1 MQVINEHKASN
12 YHVYNADCV
21 EVASALPD
29 NSIGFSVYSP
39 PFSSLYTY
47 SNSDRDMGNC
57 ASHDEFFEQY
67 KFLIKE
73 KLRIT
78 KPGRL
83 TAVHC
88 MNLPTTKGRD
98 GFIGMYDFR
107 GEIIRAHIEAGWIY
121 HSEICIWKDP
131 VLAMQRTKAVGLL
144 HKTIKKDSS
153 LSRQGI
159 PDHVVVFRK
168 PGDNEEAIT
177 GEFKYYVGELDM
189 NSYVKRQAPDAIAD
203 QKFVKFERYDGRE
216 VQQRETGS
224 SIDIWQHYASPVWFD
239 INQTNTLQF
248 KSARESD
255 DERHICPL
263 QLDVIERCN
272 QLWSMP
278 GDAVFSPFMGIG
290 SEGYV
295 ALQMGRKFIGTELK
309 TSYYNL
315 ALKNLDQAVN
325 QPTQEELF

>member
-1 MQVINEHKASN
+1 MQVIEEYKGDNFHI
-12 YHVYNADCV
+12 YNADCV
-21 EVASALPD
+21 EVASQLPD
-29 NSIGFSVYSP
+29 DSIGFSCYSP

-57 ASHDEFFEQY
+57 KTHSEFFEQY

-107 GEIIRAHIEAGWIY
+107 GEIIRAHLDAGWIY
-121 HSEICIWKDP
+121 HSEVVIWKDP
-131 VLAMQRTKAVGLL
+131 VLAMQRTKALGLL
-144 HKTIKKDSS
+144 HATIKKDSS
-153 LSRQGI
+153 MSRQGI
-159 PDHVVVFRK
+159 PDTVIIFRK
-168 PGDNEEAIT
+168 TGVNDVPIS
-177 GEFKYYVGELDM
+177 GEFKYYVGEMDL
-189 NSYVKRQAPDAIAD
+189 NEYITRESPDAISG
-203 QKFVKFERYDGRE
+203 QKFIEIEVDGRKK
-216 VQQRETGS
+216 QKRGTGS
-224 SIDIWQHYASPVWFD
+224 SIDVWQHYASPVWFD
-239 INQTNTLQF
+239 INQTRTLQF
-248 KSARESD
+248 KSAREEQ

-272 QLWSMP
+272 QLWSIE
-278 GDAVFSPFMGIG
+278 GDVVFSPFLGIG

-295 ALQMGRKFIGTELK
+295 AVQMGRKFIGTELK
-309 TSYYNL
+309 SSYFQV
-315 ALKNLDQAVN
+315 AKKNLDRAALVSEQ
-325 QPTQEELF
+325 TELF

>member
-1 MQVINEHKASN
+1 MQVINETKGEK

-21 EVASALPD
+21 EVAQHLPD
-29 NSIGFSVYSP
+29 DSIGFSVYSP

-121 HSEICIWKDP
+121 HSEVCIWKDP

-144 HKTIKKDSS
+144 HKTITKDSS
-153 LSRQGI
+153 MSRQGI
-159 PDHVVVFRK
+159 PDHVVIFRK
-168 PGDNEEAIT
+168 PGDNETPIK
-177 GEFKYYVGELDM
+177 GEFKYYVGELDL

-203 QKFVKFERYDGRE
+203 QKFVSFDRYDGRK

-278 GDAVFSPFMGIG
+278 DDVVFSPFMGIG

-315 ALKNLDQAVN
+315 AIKNLEQAVS